1 MALKARSPLAL
12 YRLHGR
18 RRTLRGRTPHR
29 ARTDGRTPGVFPRV
43 CRTAPT
49 SAQHS
54 RLLRRPCIAATA
66 LAAASRTQRPT
77 LNRRNSAWHSTVH
90 RRPTCERAST
100 QAYEKRRGTFPHRH
114 SIRVSSL
121 SVRPHIH
128 STLLPPLS
136 MGCPGRACPQWS
148 SRRPESTGRHGPSD
162 SPPIHCPCRGTPSRR
177 PRRSPARRR
186 ARSPS

>member
-1 MALKARSPLAL
+1 MYSYYTYTEYILHGIKGTGSPLAL
-12 YRLHGR
+12 YRLHRR

-90 RRPTCERAST
+90 RRPTCKRAST

-114 SIRVSSL
+114 STRVSSL
-121 SVRPHIH
+121 SVRPPH
-128 STLLPPLS
+128 TLYTPASAQYGLP
-136 MGCPGRACPQWS
+136 
-148 SRRPESTGRHGPSD
+148 GPSLPTVVEPSSGIHW
-162 SPPIHCPCRGTPSRR
+162 SPRPI
-177 PRRSPARRR
+177 
-186 ARSPS
+186 